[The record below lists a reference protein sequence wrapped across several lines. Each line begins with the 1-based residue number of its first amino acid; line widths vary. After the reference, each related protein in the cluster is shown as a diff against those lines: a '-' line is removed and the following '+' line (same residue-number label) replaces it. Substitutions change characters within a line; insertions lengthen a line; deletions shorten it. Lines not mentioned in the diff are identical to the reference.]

1 MKIIFPWFPKELN
14 PNSTCYFR
22 KKAKIKAT
30 YRAEGFRITTEA
42 LQTQTVDK
50 SAKELHFTFYKPDN
64 RHRDADNMLAA
75 MKSGIDGMA
84 DALGI
89 NDKQFKTITIHVADQ
104 IGGYVVVEIK

>member
-22 KKAKIKAT
+22 KKAQIKAL
-30 YRAEGFRITTEA
+30 YRTEGYNRTMEA
-42 LQTQTVDK
+42 LQTQDIDK
-50 SAKELHFTFYKPDN
+50 NVKEMRFTFYKPDN

-89 NDKQFKTITIHVADQ
+89 NDRQFKTIVIHVADK
-104 IGGYVVVEIK
+104 IGGYIEVELL